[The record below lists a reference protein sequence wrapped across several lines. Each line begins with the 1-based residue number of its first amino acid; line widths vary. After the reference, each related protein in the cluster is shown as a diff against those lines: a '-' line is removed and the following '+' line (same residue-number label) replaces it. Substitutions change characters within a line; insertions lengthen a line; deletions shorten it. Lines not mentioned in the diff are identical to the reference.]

1 MGRLSSLVDAA
12 RPQRVT
18 ELVRLDEEIR
28 SPLPLSTRVGFV
40 GVAGG
45 VGCSVAAG
53 LASSALASRRPG
65 RVLAVNASNEHRSL
79 LWHAGM
85 TGDAHPDRGA
95 DADRAGARRAAE
107 VTARLPR
114 TAGGLSCIDLAG
126 GDPGGADGRWW
137 EVVAPIGRFFDFV
150 VTDWGVRDMTASD
163 DVTAS
168 SALACVVTSADRT
181 GLQRGVDL
189 AHALGVAGA
198 PAVLAVV
205 DAHRRRAPVTS
216 TLVDLLPVP
225 AVEIPYDAAHHA
237 VAPAPGSALRPGTR
251 LAAVRLAT
259 ALVRQATA
267 EGSTA

>member
-1 MGRLSSLVDAA
+1 MGRVSSLVDAA
-12 RPQRVT
+12 RPRRVA
-18 ELVRLDEEIR
+18 ELIRLDEEIR
-28 SPLPLSTRVGFV
+28 SPLPLSTRVGVV

-45 VGCSVAAG
+45 TGCSVAAG

-65 RVLAVNASNEHRSL
+65 RVLAVNASNEHRSV

-85 TGDAHPDRGA
+85 TEDAHPDRGG
-95 DADRAGARRAAE
+95 DADRAGARRASE
-107 VTARLPR
+107 VTAGLPR
-114 TAGGLSCIDLAG
+114 TPGGLSCIDLAG
-126 GDPGGADGRWW
+126 GDAGGADSRWW

-150 VTDWGVRDMTASD
+150 VTDWGVRDMAAAD

-168 SALACVVTSADRT
+168 SALACVVTAPDRT

-189 AHALGVAGA
+189 AHALSVAGT

-205 DAHRRRAPVTS
+205 DAHRRRAPITS
-216 TLVDLLPVP
+216 TLLDLLPVP
-225 AVEIPYDAAHHA
+225 AVEIPHDPAHHA
-237 VAPAPGSALRPGTR
+237 VAPVPGSGLRPATR